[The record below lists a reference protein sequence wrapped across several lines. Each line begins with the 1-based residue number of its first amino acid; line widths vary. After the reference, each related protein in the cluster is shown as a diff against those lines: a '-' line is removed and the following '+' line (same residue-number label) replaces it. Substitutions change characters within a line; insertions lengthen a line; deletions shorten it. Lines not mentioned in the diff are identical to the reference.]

1 MLQAL
6 WNGTPGFPWN
16 GTPGFFRTP
25 HEPIELETPDAGR
38 RTRPGNATLCGNCTK
53 AQQKPLMCTQCK
65 IATYFSKDCHLHTA
79 HRQRGGLAIK
89 AIINS
94 KRTHKHECD

>member
-1 MLQAL
+1 MLL
-6 WNGTPGFPWN
+6 GTEH
-16 GTPGFFRTP
+16 PGFFRTP

-38 RTRPGNATLCGNCTK
+38 ATYNCTK
-53 AQQKPLMCTQCK
+53 EQQKPLMCTQCK